1 MGEGD
6 ACWVGT
12 EGACQQQNVTL
23 LFAGLGMLAS
33 PRVVVRRVFFCMKP
47 QQTWFTA
54 LLIAP
59 LGVPLLAALATDNL
73 QSSVSDDLLFA
84 ALPSERVWVKVRQPV
99 SVEELSLQLNMDE
112 SRLARL
118 NEVDEDHQFRRG
130 EWLVLPTLGSQRL
143 RLVAS
148 LDSSE
153 LRRSPPLEA
162 PPPIVSSVSTGVVK
176 LGDTLLRIAER
187 YGMSI
192 SELLR
197 LNPGLESARL
207 VVGSQVRLAQSAPA
221 RNRLLLGLVPSTSG
235 GISWPETPEYEPR
248 EGSRPVQPFRG
259 GSQLGYIWPS
269 QGVFTSGYGWR
280 WGRMHKGID
289 VANNVG
295 TPIVAV
301 QRGRVSFAGWHDG
314 GYGFLVEIIH
324 EDGTMTRYAHN
335 SSLLVQ
341 EGQEV
346 EQGQV
351 ISQMGSTGRSTG
363 PHLHFEIHPPG
374 QGATNPLQYLPPR
387 A

>member
-1 MGEGD
+1 
-6 ACWVGT
+6 
-12 EGACQQQNVTL
+12 
-23 LFAGLGMLAS
+23 
-33 PRVVVRRVFFCMKP
+33 MKP
-47 QQTWFTA
+47 QQLLFTG

-59 LGVPLLAALATDNL
+59 LGVQLLAAIANDNV
-73 QSSVSDDLLFA
+73 QTTASDDLLVA
-84 ALPSERVWVKVRQPV
+84 ALSSERVWVKVRQTV

-112 SRLARL
+112 TRLARL

-130 EWLVLPTLGSQRL
+130 DWLTLPSLGSQRL
-143 RLVAS
+143 QFVAS
-148 LDSSE
+148 LDTND
-153 LRRSPPLEA
+153 LRRSPPLVA
-162 PPPIVSSVSTGVVK
+162 PPAVVSSVSTGVVK
-176 LGDTLLRIAER
+176 LGDTLMRIAER
-187 YGMSI
+187 YGLTI
-192 SELLR
+192 SELIR

-207 VVGSQVRLAQSAPA
+207 VVGSQVRLAQSAAA
-221 RNRLLLGLVPSTSG
+221 RNRLTLGLLPSTSG
-235 GISWPETPEYEPR
+235 GISWPETPEYEPNN
-248 EGSRPVQPFRG
+248 GSQPAQPFRG
-259 GSQLGYIWPS
+259 GSTLGYVWPS

-324 EDGTMTRYAHN
+324 DDGTMTRYAHN
-335 SSLLVQ
+335 SRLLVQ
-341 EGQEV
+341 QGQEV
-346 EQGQV
+346 DQGQV

-374 QGATNPLQYLPPR
+374 KGAANPLQYLPPR